1 MEAKQNNSRFD
12 SVCLFPGFPTCVF
25 HKISIQLVTTS
36 WMQRHDVAIR
46 LARGIML
53 QDRTSGDALVLDTI
67 ASLLPEAPGTVRL
80 KKAKTRRE

>member
-1 MEAKQNNSRFD
+1 
-12 SVCLFPGFPTCVF
+12 
-25 HKISIQLVTTS
+25 
-36 WMQRHDVAIR
+36 MQRHDVAIR